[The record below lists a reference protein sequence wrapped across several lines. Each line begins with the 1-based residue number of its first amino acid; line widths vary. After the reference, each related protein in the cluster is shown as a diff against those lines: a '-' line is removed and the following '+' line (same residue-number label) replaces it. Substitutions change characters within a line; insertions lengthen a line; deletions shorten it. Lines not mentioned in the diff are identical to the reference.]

1 MSIVALRFS
10 AKKIEKM
17 TYICRQTTSDKQSI
31 DSVDCRSICRSIV
44 EIERQTVDILLI
56 LSTPVHSNET
66 L

>member
-1 MSIVALRFS
+1 LFLGKTAKTVEENYLHLSPDYLRQ
-10 AKKIEKM
+10 AVV
-17 TYICRQTTSDKQSI
+17 

-56 LSTPVHSNET
+56 LSTPVNSNET